1 MRSPQVNQQAQANS
15 SRRIRGVTK
24 IGALTSIGVAA
35 IAASL
40 PLAAHHS
47 FSAEFDA
54 SKEIRATGAVTK
66 LDWQNPHAWIHMT
79 VTEICERTAAR
90 GPDAVEQEWAC
101 RAPGGDEK
109 ERRLGFRARQPE
121 RADASGLDAQ
131 RAEGRRRHHGSRLAS
146 ARRQH
151 QLERPLR
158 DDGRRQALV
167 CRVEPRRHALTT
179 AGKKGTAVRPAAHPR
194 SSLRPATSA

>member
-1 MRSPQVNQQAQANS
+1 MNPQALASS
-15 SRRIRGVTK
+15 SRRIGGVTK

-66 LDWQNPHAWIHMT
+66 LDWQNPHAWIHMS

-109 ERRLGFRARQPE
+109 GADWAFELGSPNGLMRQGWTRNALKDGDVITVLGSRAR
-121 RADASGLDAQ
+121 D
-131 RAEGRRRHHGSRLAS
+131 GSTNS
-146 ARRQH
+146 NARS
-151 QLERPLR
+151 
-158 DDGRRQALV
+158 V
-167 CRVEPRRHALTT
+167 TT
-179 AGKKGTAVRPAAHPR
+179 ADGKRLFAG
-194 SSLRPATSA
+194 SSQDATP